1 MTLEV
6 KNSSKPDER
15 RDFPRGHLDVVT
27 LPGLSFAT
35 ATFESAWRWT
45 ESVKDIAGTDT
56 CQVHHNGVVVS
67 GRLHVRMDDGEE
79 AEVGP
84 GDVFVCSPGHD
95 AWVVGDEPCV
105 IYDFANQMGETYAKA
120 GA

>member
-6 KNSSKPDER
+6 KNTGTADER
-15 RDFPRGHLDVVT
+15 REFPRGRLDVLN

-35 ATFESAWRWT
+35 ATFQPGWRWT
-45 ESVKDIAGTDT
+45 ESVRDIAGTDT
-56 CQVHHNGVVVS
+56 CQIHHNGVVVS

-79 AEVGP
+79 GEVGP

-105 IYDFANQMGETYAKA
+105 VYDFASQMGEKYAKV
-120 GA
+120 GT